1 MAGFWTNAKA
11 NTKTFANS
19 NRKIGVSCVP
29 NVPATRST
37 LVVLLKVLTQGEA
50 VTEGCSPD
58 QVTITMNL

>member
-1 MAGFWTNAKA
+1 MSSKLA
-11 NTKTFANS
+11 
-19 NRKIGVSCVP
+19 V

-58 QVTITMNL
+58 QVTITMKLLLVVMFVNIVFVV